1 MLIVSACLAG
11 VECRYN
17 GSPFPIPVIVNMVKK
32 GFALPVCPEILGGF
46 SIPRPPAEIRNGRIV
61 LNTGEDVT
69 EQFLRGAQAAF
80 SIASTIGC
88 QKAIVKSKSPTC
100 GCGRIYDGT
109 FSGTLI
115 AGDGIFTKLLK
126 EHGIEVLTEED
137 LEELY

>member
-17 GSPFPIPVIVNMVKK
+17 GSAFPIPVIVKMVTK
-32 GFALPVCPEILGGF
+32 GIALPVCPEILGGF

-69 EQFLRGAQAAF
+69 EQFLSGAQAAF
-80 SIASTIGC
+80 AIAAAIGC

-109 FSGTLI
+109 FSATLI

-137 LEELY
+137 LEELH

>member
-17 GSPFPIPVIVNMVKK
+17 GSPFPVPAILNMVKK
-32 GFALPVCPEILGGF
+32 GTALPVCPEILGGLT
-46 SIPRPPAEIRNGRIV
+46 IPRPPAEIRNGRIV

-69 EQFLRGAQAAF
+69 EQFLRGAQTAFAIAA
-80 SIASTIGC
+80 AIGC
-88 QKAIVKSKSPTC
+88 QKAVVKSKSPTC

-126 EHGIEVLTEED
+126 EHDIEVLTEED

>member
-17 GSPFPIPVIVNMVKK
+17 GSPFPIPAILNMVKL
-32 GFALPVCPEILGGF
+32 GLALPVCPEILGGF
-46 SIPRPPAEIRNGRIV
+46 AIPRPPAEIRHGRIV
-61 LNTGEDVT
+61 FNTGEDVT
-69 EQFLRGAQAAF
+69 EQFLRGANAAF
-80 SIASTIGC
+80 AIASTIGC
-88 QKAIVKSKSPTC
+88 QKAIVKSKSPSC
-100 GCGRIYDGT
+100 GCGSIYDGT

-137 LEELY
+137 LEELH